1 MSKLSPELFHW
12 LLQALE
18 LDASIFH
25 VGQYCGGSWAASTSG
40 HGRAA
45 FHLVVHGRCWLHQP
59 GAEPIEL
66 GRGDAVFML
75 RDTPHALSPDPRPPA
90 AAGGPRVQMTPLTA
104 AGAKPQPGS
113 TGLVCGFFSF
123 KHGVSELIVR
133 SLPLTLLV
141 RADEPDLAG
150 LRSVFELILAETE
163 RDDGSSDAM
172 IERLTSLLFSYLIR
186 HRVTQDESPVGL
198 FAAARRTE
206 FVGLLQRLI
215 EAPAHAWKLSEM
227 ARHTGMSRASF
238 FKNFSQTAGC
248 SPGQFLLA
256 LRMQAAGRL
265 LGEGKNV
272 DQVAENVGYQ
282 STAAFSRAFKKYT
295 GKQPGA
301 YRRSAARAANA

>member
-18 LDASIFH
+18 LETSVFH
-25 VGQYCGGSWAASTSG
+25 VGQYCGAWTASTSG

-45 FHLVVHGRCWLHQP
+45 FHLVAHGSCWLHQP
-59 GAEPIEL
+59 GCEPVL
-66 GRGDAVFML
+66 LKRGDAVFML
-75 RDTPHALSPDPRPPA
+75 QDTPHALSPEPVLPREDA
-90 AAGGPRVQMTPLTA
+90 RVRVEMTPLTV
-104 AGAKPQPGS
+104 PRPGS

-141 RADEPDLAG
+141 RADEPELAG

-186 HRVTQDESPVGL
+186 QRVTQDESPVGL
-198 FAAARRTE
+198 FAAARRSE

-215 EAPAHAWKLSEM
+215 AAPEHAWKLSEM
-227 ARHTGMSRASF
+227 ARHSGMSRASF
-238 FKNFSQTAGC
+238 FKNFSQAAGC

-265 LGEGKNV
+265 LGQGKNIE
-272 DQVAENVGYQ
+272 QVAENVGYQ
-282 STAAFSRAFKKYT
+282 STAAFARAFKKYT
-295 GKQPGA
+295 GQQPGA
-301 YRRSAARAANA
+301 YRRGALRAASG